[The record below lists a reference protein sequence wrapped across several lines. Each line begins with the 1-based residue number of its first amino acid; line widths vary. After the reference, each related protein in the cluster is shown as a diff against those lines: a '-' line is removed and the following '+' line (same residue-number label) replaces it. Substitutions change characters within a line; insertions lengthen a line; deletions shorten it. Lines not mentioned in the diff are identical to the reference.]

1 VLNGTNLPLSE
12 SPIIE
17 VRTIKKANLDGG
29 ILIDGFPSGGLT
41 NSIASMCFM
50 KSLRNELISVLMASQ
65 TFQQE
70 FMQIRILMLP
80 FLYPN

>member
-1 VLNGTNLPLSE
+1 M
-12 SPIIE
+12 
-17 VRTIKKANLDGG
+17 R
-29 ILIDGFPSGGLT
+29 
-41 NSIASMCFM
+41 
-50 KSLRNELISVLMASQ
+50 SLRNELIYVLMASQ